1 MQIGPSMRMIADMK
15 SDELLAVLPTGNS
28 EAVFGDNYSDMLPL
42 YKLGSLIR
50 IPLDF
55 IAQDEEISKA
65 GWKRFE
71 LRPQ

>member
-1 MQIGPSMRMIADMK
+1 MRMIADMK

-50 IPLDF
+50 INLDL
-55 IAQDEEISKA
+55 ITHDEGQPK
-65 GWKRFE
+65 GNWKRFE
-71 LRPQ
+71 LRPHINE